1 MANDAQ
7 EPAAGR
13 PGQLD
18 PLIECAEHELFDVV
32 SATGFRGPAWDVLA
46 DRLVRYGLVV
56 LTAWLRSGHIFAETN
71 ALGRDLCPSVQEREL
86 VAVRLSE
93 DLANDA
99 VSAALASFQRKALA
113 GNGWRKDG
121 GASLSAYFVRACL
134 YAFIDAF
141 RKYRRT
147 GELSAT
153 GIGTDPIVAGDYR
166 EPASGPDF
174 TESVVNR
181 AVLYTHLA
189 QLTERDRNMVWGKAS
204 GYTAAEIAGLFDW
217 PSAKAVERRWARLRL
232 EYAWIN
238 RLAGKEQ

>member
-7 EPAAGR
+7 DPGGR
-13 PGQLD
+13 PEQLD
-18 PLIECAEHELFDVV
+18 PMIEFAEQELFDLVR
-32 SATGFRGPAWDVLA
+32 ATGFRGPAWDVLA

-93 DLANDA
+93 DLANDSVA
-99 VSAALASFQRKALA
+99 AALASFRRKALA
-113 GNGWRKDG
+113 GNGWHRDG
-121 GASLSAYFVRACL
+121 GASLSAYFLRACL

-147 GELSAT
+147 GELSDICT
-153 GIGTDPIVAGDYR
+153 GAHPISSGDYR
-166 EPASGPDF
+166 ESACGPDF
-174 TESVVNR
+174 AESVVNR
-181 AVLYTHLA
+181 AVLYTYLA
-189 QLTERDRNMVWGKAS
+189 RLSERDRNMVWGKAA
-204 GYTAAEIAGLFDW
+204 GYTAAEIAGLFGW

-238 RLAGKEQ
+238 RLAGKDQ